1 MKDEN
6 IGLESIEKQVPPSSK
21 ILNQV
26 AEPIDVEYIKS
37 PEIKNLISKLFIVAK
52 GRQGDA
58 NFPTLVG
65 LAAPQIG
72 FSKRIVIIGTNSV
85 GDGKQPQLEIFINPE
100 LTDFSEDTVGGREG
114 CFSTGRVCG
123 IVERFSQVTIEA
135 YDKNGIKFKR
145 TLEGFPARIA
155 QHEVD
160 HLNGIRF
167 PDKITDDSKLHW
179 VEEAEFGSYR
189 KDWKSWTTL
198 CPRNKWLAI
207 KSGKLVS

>member
-1 MKDEN
+1 MKKEN
-6 IGLESIEKQVPPSSK
+6 IELESIEKQVPPSSK

-26 AEPIDVEYIKS
+26 AEPVDVKDIKS
-37 PEIKNLISKLFIVAK
+37 PEIQKLISKLLIVAK

-58 NFPTLVG
+58 SFPTLVG

-85 GDGKQPQLEIFINPE
+85 GDGKQPQLEVFINPE
-100 LTDFSEDTVGGREG
+100 LTNFSEDTVDGREG
-114 CFSTGRVCG
+114 CFSTSRVCG

-145 TLEGFPARIA
+145 ILEGFPARIA

-160 HLNGIRF
+160 HLNGTRF
-167 PDKITDDSKLHW
+167 PDRIKDDSKLHW
-179 VEEAEFGSYR
+179 VEEDQFGEYR
-189 KDWKSWTTL
+189 KNWKSWVTL
-198 CPRNKWLAI
+198 CPRSKWLAI
-207 KSGKLVS
+207 KSAEY